1 MKNNTPVWSSRSSQ
15 SGASRV
21 GFQESWYL
29 KLNDSEGQD
38 AFWLR
43 FNVLLSKNGFRR
55 VAEVWA
61 VVFRREEN
69 REIQKV
75 ALKQSHNIKS
85 FSSTDEEGK
94 TVIHVGDCELG
105 DGFTRGS
112 IITKGKS
119 LKWDLRFAPA
129 QNVSFDLFP
138 KSMIRSKFLKTQIK
152 TVAEDLRFDG
162 TTELTTDT
170 ETKTQ
175 TWENAFGMQAHLAGS
190 QSPYS
195 WVWGHCNSFVNE
207 QKQFVPFV
215 FEGLSVKARVAGKI
229 HSPRLSSFYFLYQG
243 KEYEFN
249 KLWDT
254 IRTRSRQTLTEW
266 EFQAERGDFSFRG
279 HAKAEHR
286 DFAGMTFEDTDG
298 SLLYSASSQLS
309 NMTIWV
315 YRRGKLETTL
325 RSNGTT
331 ALELVSRRKNPYVP
345 LLM

>member
-1 MKNNTPVWSSRSSQ
+1 MKNNVPIWPTLSSGSGSSRK
-15 SGASRV
+15 

-29 KLNDSEGQD
+29 KFNDLEGQG

-61 VVFRREEN
+61 VLFRREEN
-69 REIQKV
+69 REIQKI
-75 ALKQSHNIKS
+75 ALKQAHDLKS
-85 FSSTDEEGK
+85 FSSTFEDGK
-94 TVIHVGDCELG
+94 TVIHIGQSELG
-105 DGFTRGS
+105 DDYTRGS
-112 IITKGKS
+112 IVTKGKS
-119 LKWDLRFAPA
+119 LKWDLRFVPGQKA
-129 QNVSFDLFP
+129 SFDLLP
-138 KSMIRSKFLKTQIK
+138 KSLIRSKFLKTQMN
-152 TVAEDLRFDG
+152 TVAEDLRFEG
-162 TTELTTDT
+162 TIEI
-170 ETKTQ
+170 EGKVQ
-175 TWENAFGMQAHLAGS
+175 TWKNAFGMQAHFAGS
-190 QSPYS
+190 KNAYS
-195 WVWGHCNSFVNE
+195 WIWGHCNSFVNE
-207 QKQFVPFV
+207 QKQVVPFV
-215 FEGLSVKARVAGKI
+215 FEGLSVKSRVAGKI
-229 HSPRLSSFYFLYQG
+229 RSPRLSSFYFLYQG
-243 KEYEFN
+243 KEYVFN

-325 RSNGTT
+325 RSHGTA
-331 ALELVSRRKNPYVP
+331 ALELISRRKNPYVP